1 LLPHLLDLSNPKNE
15 VWQRAEAVF
24 RERTRALR
32 PVPVPRS
39 VLFAKQE
46 EHAEAAPLLSF
57 SQERVW
63 RLMESY
69 ARQIKI
75 DSEEEKKERERK
87 SREEGERLS
96 EGEAATYNVA
106 RAFAVKGN
114 IEQLKSNLHRH
125 VEAIVAH
132 HELLRTAFFAVESV
146 NTEEAALEKKK
157 EEKKG
162 EEDCCDEEHDAPI
175 GKIGCLL

>member
-1 LLPHLLDLSNPKNE
+1 
-15 VWQRAEAVF
+15 
-24 RERTRALR
+24 
-32 PVPVPRS
+32 
-39 VLFAKQE
+39 
-46 EHAEAAPLLSF
+46 
-57 SQERVW
+57 
-63 RLMESY
+63 MESY

-114 IEQLKSNLHRH
+114 IEQLRANLHRH

-132 HELLRTAFFAVESV
+132 HEVLRTAFFTVESV
-146 NTEEAALEKKK
+146 NKEAAPEKKK

-162 EEDCCDEEHDAPI
+162 EEDCCDEEHDAPK
-175 GKIGCLL
+175 GKLGCLFLVPI